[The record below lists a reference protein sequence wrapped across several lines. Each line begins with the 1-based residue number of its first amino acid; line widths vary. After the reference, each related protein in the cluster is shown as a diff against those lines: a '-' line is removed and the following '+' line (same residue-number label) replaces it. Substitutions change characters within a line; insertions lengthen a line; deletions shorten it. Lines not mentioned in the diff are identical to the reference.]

1 MPERKGIHIIILMLF
16 SLNCYGQAGN
26 TDSIMNALNHMHDTV
41 KLRILKDCAVDQQ
54 HRSLRTGLLYADKRM
69 EIARRMNDD
78 EKIAETFHL
87 YGNLYTTSGL
97 LNDAKENYL
106 KALKIFDSLKLDE
119 NRASILH
126 NLGLVSF
133 RKKDTLKSIQY
144 YRNSIELRKS
154 SLEDIRTGDELTTLG
169 EVYLAYEDYENSR
182 LYLMEALDYYRGIDK
197 HGRKIDAY
205 AFLFDN
211 YYAEGRPGMKQ
222 WIDSMIID
230 NRKVESS
237 ARSNM
242 INLRLAKYY
251 MEQGNIDLSAA
262 LIDSVNFNL
271 LYGYE
276 VIDPVNTIQMLSEE
290 YRKRGYHSKA
300 IDYSL
305 LYRKQSNEH
314 LKSEVQE
321 LVSNYNIRLS
331 IRASEENIEWARQ
344 QNALLV
350 KRIRLEKIISLT
362 IYLALLI
369 IISLLAYLIYNLSS
383 IRRTNIKLAERRAGL
398 QEAYERSSRYKENIL
413 SIRENKSDFF
423 SIISIKLSRPFHSL
437 TDKLSEISEYLEK
450 HNKDLKL
457 KTQMENLYKNSS
469 AIEKGLE
476 RILLWSKLQRNKYV
490 VDKAVFNLND
500 FLHEILPSLLGIALK
515 KDIRIRFDVDHSI
528 NIEYDKFCLKTILT
542 ILTENSIEY
551 SSPRSDIIIRA
562 EKSEQGCI
570 LSVTDFGSGIPDGLK
585 DKIFDISRVKNEI
598 NAEDSHKMGL
608 GLLIAK
614 LMTDKNDSS
623 LGLESNKGSGTTI
636 YLYINNTHD

>member
-1 MPERKGIHIIILMLF
+1 MPERKSLHIIILMLIG
-16 SLNCYGQAGN
+16 LNCYGQADN
-26 TDSIMNALNHMHDTV
+26 TDSLLNSMELMDDTV
-41 KLRILKDCAVDQQ
+41 KLRVLKDYAVDQQ

-69 EIARRMNDD
+69 EIARKINDA
-78 EKIAETFHL
+78 EKIAETFHI

-97 LNDAKENYL
+97 LKDAEENYL
-106 KALKIFDSLKLDE
+106 KALRIFDSLQLDE

-144 YRNSIELRKS
+144 YRSSIELRKK
-154 SLEDIRTGDELTTLG
+154 SLEDVRTGDELTTLG

-182 LYLMEALDYYRGIDK
+182 QQLMEALYYYRGIDR

-205 AFLFDN
+205 ALLFDN
-211 YYAEGRPGMKQ
+211 YYAEGRPGMKG
-222 WIDSMIID
+222 WIDSMIME
-230 NRKVESS
+230 NNKFESP
-237 ARSNM
+237 ARSEM
-242 INLRLAKYY
+242 IRLRLAKYHM
-251 MEQGNIDLSAA
+251 MEGKIDLSASI
-262 LIDSVNFNL
+262 IDSIDFNL

-276 VIDPVNTIQMLSEE
+276 VIDPVNTIMMLSEE
-290 YRKRGYHSKA
+290 YRERGNYNKA

-305 LYRKQSNEH
+305 LYRKKRSEH
-314 LKSEVQE
+314 LKSEVQN

-362 IYLALLI
+362 IYLALAI
-369 IISLLAYLIYNLSS
+369 IVSFLGYLIYNLSS
-383 IRRTNIKLAERRAGL
+383 IRRTNIKLAERRNGL

-423 SIISIKLSRPFHSL
+423 SIISIKLSRPFHNL
-437 TDKLSEISEYLEK
+437 TDKLSEISEYLENN
-450 HNKDLKL
+450 NKDLKL
-457 KTQMENLYKNSS
+457 KTQMEKLYRNSS

-490 VDKAVFNLND
+490 AEKEVFNLND

-515 KDIRIRFDVDHSI
+515 KDIRIRFDVDRSLK
-528 NIEYDKFCLKTILT
+528 IEYDKFCLKTILT
-542 ILTENSIEY
+542 ILTENSVEH

-562 EKSEQGCI
+562 EKSDAGCI
-570 LSVTDFGSGIPDGLK
+570 LSVTDFGGGIADNLK
-585 DKIFDISRVKNEI
+585 DKIFDISRVKAEI
-598 NAEDSHKMGL
+598 NADDSHKMGL
-608 GLLIAK
+608 GLLIAR

-623 LGLESNKGSGTTI
+623 LGLESKKGSGTTI

>member
-1 MPERKGIHIIILMLF
+1 MPERKSIHIMILMLI
-16 SLNCYGQAGN
+16 SLNCFGQAGN
-26 TDSIMNALNHMHDTV
+26 TDSVMNELSLVHDTV

-54 HRSLRTGLLYADKRM
+54 QRSLRTGLLYADKRM
-69 EIARRMNDD
+69 EIARRMNDA
-78 EKIAETFHL
+78 EKIAGTFHI

-97 LNDAKENYL
+97 LNDAEENYL
-106 KALKIFDSLKLDE
+106 KALEIFDSLKLDE

-133 RKKDTLKSIQY
+133 RKKDTLKSIHY
-144 YRNSIELRKS
+144 YRKSIELRKS
-154 SLEDIRTGDELTTLG
+154 SLEDRRTGDELTTLG
-169 EVYLAYEDYENSR
+169 EVYLAYQDYDSSR
-182 LYLMEALDYYRGIDK
+182 QHLLEALEYYRGVDM

-211 YYAEGRPGMKQ
+211 YYAVGSPGMKQ
-222 WIDSMIID
+222 WIDSMIIE
-230 NRKVESS
+230 NNEVESPS
-237 ARSNM
+237 RSEM
-242 INLRLAKYY
+242 INLRLAKYH
-251 MEQGNIDLSAA
+251 MKQGNIDLSAA

-271 LYGYE
+271 LYEYE

-290 YRKRGYHSKA
+290 YRKRQLHRKA
-300 IDYSL
+300 IYYSL
-305 LYRKQSNEH
+305 QYRKQRNEH
-314 LKSEVQE
+314 LKSEAQN

-350 KRIRLEKIISLT
+350 KRIRLERIISLT

-369 IISLLAYLIYNLSS
+369 IVSLLAYLIYNLSS
-383 IRRTNIKLAERRAGL
+383 IRRTNIKLTERRAGL

-413 SIRENKSDFF
+413 SVRENKSDFF
-423 SIISIKLSRPFHSL
+423 SLISIKLSKPFHSL
-437 TDKLSEISEYLEK
+437 TDKLSEISEYLEN

-457 KTQMENLYKNSS
+457 KTQMEKLFKNSS

-500 FLHEILPSLLGIALK
+500 FLHEVLPSLLGIALK
-515 KDIRIRFDVDHSI
+515 KDIRIRFDVDNSI
-528 NIEYDKFCLKTILT
+528 NIQYDKFCLKTILT

-551 SSPRSDIIIRA
+551 SSPRSDIIVRA

-598 NAEDSHKMGL
+598 NSEDNHKMGL
-608 GLLIAK
+608 GLLIVK